1 MFIKP
6 DWPVPEEDIIAFT
19 TTKLGG
25 VSKGDFESLNLS
37 LNVGDDPLSVRKNRK
52 LVEKELPYG
61 TKIKWLQQVHGGAVT
76 RANSFCL
83 EKADASWTNQSGWAC
98 AIQTADCL
106 PVLFCDVNSTC
117 VAAAHVGW
125 RGLLCG
131 VLENLIMEIPANPSK
146 MIAWL
151 GPRIGPKVFV
161 IGEEV
166 RDEISAWISHKGGSS
181 GKFFKDHP
189 SIENFYLTDLS
200 RLAKFAI
207 SVSGVSKMYDSNVCS
222 YSESQLFFS
231 HRRDLGRTGRMVTL
245 IAINPK
251 SSLT

>member
-6 DWPVPEEDIIAFT
+6 DWPVTEDIIAFT

-37 LNVGDDPLSVRKNRK
+37 LNVGDDPFSVRKNRE
-52 LVEKELPYG
+52 LLERELPYG
-61 TKIKWLQQVHGGAVT
+61 TRIKWLQQVHGGVVT
-76 RANSFCL
+76 RANSSCL

-106 PVLFCDVNSTC
+106 PVLFCDVDCTC

-125 RGLLCG
+125 RGLLCD
-131 VLENLIMEIPANPSK
+131 VLENLIMEVPASPTR

-151 GPRIGPKVFV
+151 GPRIGPKVFE
-161 IGEEV
+161 IGEGV
-166 RDEISAWISHKGGSS
+166 RDEISAWILHKGGSPE
-181 GKFFKDHP
+181 KFFKDHP
-189 SIENFYLTDLS
+189 SIEKFYLTDLA

-222 YSESQLFFS
+222 YSESRLFYS

-245 IAINPK
+245 ITLNPK